1 MLIEALCML
10 KRLLCLCVCVS
21 QSEELELAVVCA
33 SLVETSRRIRY
44 ELFLLF
50 CWLC

>member
-10 KRLLCLCVCVS
+10 KRLLCLCVC

-44 ELFLLF
+44 EQFLLF